1 MNIYWAVLLQ
11 FLGDEH
17 IKWFYIVAATPWFSS
32 ATPKFASAGCQRRD
46 LVFAGG
52 FSDTNKAWCLWR
64 YFSLQ
69 RTSSLDVFWGYLF
82 SLLGKEQPSF
92 EGGARICLCKVLFLW
107 DGAEESWA
115 VNMSGPL
122 TLLLLVWG
130 TWLVVNTL
138 VGGGRCSADEERSC
152 ML

>member
-32 ATPKFASAGCQRRD
+32 ATPKFASVGCRRRD

-64 YFSLQ
+64 YFSWQ
-69 RTSSLDVFWGYLF
+69 RTSSLFFWGYLI
-82 SLLGKEQPSF
+82 SLLSKEKTPF
-92 EGGARICLCKVLFLW
+92 EGGARICLCKVLFLLGW
-107 DGAEESWA
+107 CWGILRA
-115 VNMSGPL
+115 VNMSGPQ
-122 TLLLLVWG
+122 TIPDICHRHQRHVC
-130 TWLVVNTL
+130 VKKIA
-138 VGGGRCSADEERSC
+138 RCKF
-152 ML
+152 LQI